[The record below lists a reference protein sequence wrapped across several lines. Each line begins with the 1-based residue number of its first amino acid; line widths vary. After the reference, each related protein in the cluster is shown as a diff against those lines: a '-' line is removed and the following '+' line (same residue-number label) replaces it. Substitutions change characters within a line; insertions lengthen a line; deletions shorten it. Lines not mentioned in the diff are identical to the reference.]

1 MNILRIPDQ
10 YIHQSLIFMFD
21 YINNTLP
28 VSFNGLFRYVHEARE
43 NYATRQSNH
52 FIIKRGVSNFY
63 EKLPIFNI
71 PLIWND
77 LSPNLDLVM
86 NRRRFKKDIRNRM
99 ISEYSPSIKCNNIAE
114 IVDLDLVSR

>member
-1 MNILRIPDQ
+1 MQPHISYGMLAWGKANQSTLQKTLTLHKKAIRTICKAKYNSHTEPLFKKLNILRILDQ

-52 FIIKRGVSNFY
+52 FIIERGVSN
-63 EKLPIFNI
+63 I
-71 PLIWND
+71 
-77 LSPNLDLVM
+77 
-86 NRRRFKKDIRNRM
+86 
-99 ISEYSPSIKCNNIAE
+99 
-114 IVDLDLVSR
+114 